1 MQKRK
6 EHTEMEILSIP
17 TAENQEEFITLPLYT
32 TGAQYFG
39 SRMTGSGA
47 GRTLVWRV
55 GEEQGHIT
63 MTTLRVVA
71 MKPHWCLHIL
81 YLSTEKDNFDRFI
94 KRKALYLLLLKR
106 SIFVTTC
113 LTHLWA
119 QKLKSKQRA
128 FSSHLGGIKQQTN
141 WKPRSKNWT
150 ASPKTVTILFLIFA
164 SIFAF
169 FISKTN
175 MQSTLTI

>member
-106 SIFVTTC
+106 PLNFCNDLSDAPIGSK
-113 LTHLWA
+113 A
-119 QKLKSKQRA
+119 QKQATSISIAFGRNQATDKLKTKE
-128 FSSHLGGIKQQTN
+128 
-141 WKPRSKNWT
+141 
-150 ASPKTVTILFLIFA
+150 
-164 SIFAF
+164 
-169 FISKTN
+169 
-175 MQSTLTI
+175 